1 MWGGYAI
8 HAGTEP
14 VEAVRAQPGLQFDSG
29 SPGVTQVLAVVHT
42 ARLWPEN
49 F

>member
-1 MWGGYAI
+1 MQD
-8 HAGTEP
+8 P
-14 VEAVRAQPGLQFDSG
+14 QG
-29 SPGVTQVLAVVHT
+29 SYRIESEEIQVLAVVHT